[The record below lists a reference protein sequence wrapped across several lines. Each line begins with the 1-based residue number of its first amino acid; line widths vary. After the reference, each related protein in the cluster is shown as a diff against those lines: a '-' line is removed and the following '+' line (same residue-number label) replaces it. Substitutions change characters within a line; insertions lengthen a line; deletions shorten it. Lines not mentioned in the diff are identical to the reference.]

1 MLFFAVYLTL
11 FMLLIA
17 VSPFDQQKDKTV
29 KYGYVGIVAILCLMA
44 ACRPVGLDKDSQ
56 TYVYYVEL
64 GTERVEPSFHWISSF
79 VTATGAGVRGLFV
92 IYALLSIPLMAYA
105 LTRNTSLWYLTLA
118 SWMSHYFMVQ
128 NLTQIRIA
136 VSVAIFFLLIPY
148 LHAGR
153 KWLFVGGI
161 CLASLFHYSALV
173 LLPLV
178 FFKSAT
184 LSRRARIILCLIPV
198 IGFVLAA
205 SSSAL
210 LAAIPIPGI
219 QEKLE
224 LYEKIK
230 DNGVVDTESV
240 NLLSVKYL
248 AKLLV
253 YYFVLWKYDIL
264 QKRTPYLAFWM
275 KAYACSLLSYAVLS
289 FIPTFAFRI
298 SEVLGVVEVAIIPFL
313 IYTVRPQAV
322 GRAFVSVYCL
332 ALLLYNVFINE
343 LFTLNLS

>member
-11 FMLLIA
+11 FILLIA
-17 VSPFDQQKDKTV
+17 VSPFDQQKYKTV
-29 KYGYVGIVAILCLMA
+29 KSGYVGIVAILCLMA

-210 LAAIPIPGI
+210 LAPIPIPGI
-219 QEKLE
+219 QDKLE
-224 LYEKIK
+224 LYAEMRDSGMMNMDEI
-230 DNGVVDTESV
+230 
-240 NLLSVKYL
+240 NLFNIVS
-248 AKLLV
+248 LLKMAM
-253 YYFVLWKYDIL
+253 YYFLLWKYDLI
-264 QKRTPYLAFWM
+264 KRHFPQVSLFLKIYALSIISFAILAF
-275 KAYACSLLSYAVLS
+275 LPVL
-289 FIPTFAFRI
+289 AFRV
-298 SEVLGVVEVAIIPFL
+298 SEIFGVVEIILFPYIIYAI
-313 IYTVRPQAV
+313 RPRIAGQI
-322 GRAFVSVYCL
+322 
-332 ALLLYNVFINE
+332 LLLLFATAILAMDILYNQ
-343 LFTLNLS
+343 LLNLNV